1 MLTVVLIWSYVLITT
16 YLVGYGFLMSLVN
29 LPGMKGFK
37 RTRTG
42 SGPRRYDFKYK
53 ESFIVTGVAILTVY
67 AQTVSLFAKVG
78 LGANIGVISAC
89 LLIAVYYRQ
98 ELLNDAYSML
108 HILRARWDIL
118 VYLFVFLLMAY
129 GASHG
134 IMHYDSDL
142 YHAQAIRWIEEYGI
156 IKGLGNLHVRLA
168 YNSSAFA
175 ISALYSMS
183 FLGGQSYHVMSGFFA
198 LLLAWQ
204 CIDIKNVIRRGHLVI
219 SDFARVAAIYYL
231 FTIYDEMVAP
241 ASDYFLSTLVFYI
254 MIHLLDM
261 YVKHEKSYVPYILLA
276 LVGVFAI
283 TIKLSAAPMVLLCI
297 IPLSKLLRDR
307 SKEKMTALWI
317 SIAMAFVI
325 VLPFLIRNIIIS
337 GWILYPVTMFDFFG
351 FKWEIPKG
359 VADFDSLEIRTFG
372 RGYNDVAANANV
384 PFNEWVPHWF
394 SSITGLNKIML
405 ILAMIS
411 VALYIGYVIYFLI
424 AALGRKN
431 EKIRNFGKGKVF
443 ELSSRSMMATADFL
457 TIGGTLIGCLLFWFI
472 SAPLIRYG
480 IVYVWLTPAVI
491 LGRLFIVI
499 NNRISKD
506 LREMVLKII
515 VGLFTFWMFF
525 KCVNLVIED
534 CSRFNAR
541 YLVDQQDYGT
551 YETKTFEL
559 GDVTF
564 YYPAEGDR
572 IGYEPFPGATN
583 DVSENV
589 KLIGNTIREGFIS
602 TQEGS

>member
-67 AQTVSLFAKVG
+67 AQTVSLFTKVG

-204 CIDIKNVIRRGHLVI
+204 CIDIKNVLRRGHLVI

-297 IPLSKLLRDR
+297 IPLSKLLCDR
-307 SKEKMTALWI
+307 SKEKMAALWI

-405 ILAMIS
+405 ILAIIS
-411 VALYIGYVIYFLI
+411 VVLYLGYVIYFLI

-431 EKIRNFGKGKVF
+431 EKIRTFGKGKVF

-491 LGRLFIVI
+491 IGRLFIVI

-506 LREMVLKII
+506 LREMILKII
-515 VGLFTFWMFF
+515 VGLFAFWMFF

-551 YETKTFEL
+551 YETRTFKL

-589 KLIGNTIREGFIS
+589 KLIGNTIREGFLSI
-602 TQEGS
+602 QQ

>member
-1 MLTVVLIWSYVLITT
+1 
-16 YLVGYGFLMSLVN
+16 
-29 LPGMKGFK
+29 
-37 RTRTG
+37 G

-53 ESFIVTGVAILTVY
+53 ESFIVKGVAILTVY
-67 AQTVSLFAKVG
+67 AQTVSLFTKVG

-129 GASHG
+129 GTSHG

-204 CIDIKNVIRRGHLVI
+204 CIDIKNVLRRGHLVI

-307 SKEKMTALWI
+307 SKEKMAALWI
-317 SIAMAFVI
+317 SIALAFVI

-411 VALYIGYVIYFLI
+411 VVLYLGYVIYFLI

-431 EKIRNFGKGKVF
+431 EKIRTFGKGKVF

-491 LGRLFIVI
+491 IGRLFIVI

-506 LREMVLKII
+506 LREMILKII
-515 VGLFTFWMFF
+515 VGLFAFWMFF

-572 IGYEPFPGATN
+572 IGYAPFPSATS
-583 DVSENV
+583 DVSGKV
-589 KLIGNTIREGFIS
+589 KLMGKSIGEGFIS
-602 TQEGS
+602 TQE

>member
-1 MLTVVLIWSYVLITT
+1 MLTVVLIWSYVLITS

-42 SGPRRYDFKYK
+42 SGRRRYDFKYK

-67 AQTVSLFAKVG
+67 AQTVSLFTKVG

-129 GASHG
+129 GTSHG

-204 CIDIKNVIRRGHLVI
+204 CIDIKNVLRRGHLVI

-297 IPLSKLLRDR
+297 IPLSKLIRDR
-307 SKEKMTALWI
+307 SKEKMAALWI
-317 SIAMAFVI
+317 SIALAFVI

-411 VALYIGYVIYFLI
+411 VVLYLGYVIYFLI

-431 EKIRNFGKGKVF
+431 EKIRTFGKGKVF

-491 LGRLFIVI
+491 IGRLFIVI

-506 LREMVLKII
+506 LREMILKII
-515 VGLFTFWMFF
+515 VGLFAFWMFF

-572 IGYEPFPGATN
+572 IGYAPFPSATN
-583 DVSENV
+583 DVSGKV
-589 KLIGNTIREGFIS
+589 KLMGKSIGEGFIS
-602 TQEGS
+602 TQE

>member
-42 SGPRRYDFKYK
+42 SGRRRYDFKYK

-67 AQTVSLFAKVG
+67 AQTVSLFTKVG

-129 GASHG
+129 GTSHG

-204 CIDIKNVIRRGHLVI
+204 CIDIKNVLRRGHLVI

-297 IPLSKLLRDR
+297 IPLSKLIRDR
-307 SKEKMTALWI
+307 SKEKMAALWI
-317 SIAMAFVI
+317 SIALAFVI

-411 VALYIGYVIYFLI
+411 VVLYLGYVIYFLI

-431 EKIRNFGKGKVF
+431 EKIRTFGKGKVF

-491 LGRLFIVI
+491 IGRLFIVI

-506 LREMVLKII
+506 LREMILKII
-515 VGLFTFWMFF
+515 VGLFAFWMFF

-572 IGYEPFPGATN
+572 IGYAPFPSATN
-583 DVSENV
+583 DVSGKV
-589 KLIGNTIREGFIS
+589 KLMGKSIGEGFIS
-602 TQEGS
+602 TQE

>member
-29 LPGMKGFK
+29 LPGMKSFK

-42 SGPRRYDFKYK
+42 SDSRRYDFKYK

-204 CIDIKNVIRRGHLVI
+204 CIDIKNVLRRGHLVI

-411 VALYIGYVIYFLI
+411 VVLYLGYVIYFLI
-424 AALGRKN
+424 ASLGRKN

-491 LGRLFIVI
+491 IGRLFIVI

-506 LREMVLKII
+506 LREMILKII
-515 VGLFTFWMFF
+515 VGLFAFWMFF

-572 IGYEPFPGATN
+572 IGYAPFPGATN

>member
-67 AQTVSLFAKVG
+67 AQTVSLFTKVG

-204 CIDIKNVIRRGHLVI
+204 CIDIKNVLRRGHLVI

-307 SKEKMTALWI
+307 SKEKMTALCI

-394 SSITGLNKIML
+394 SSIIGLNKIML

-411 VALYIGYVIYFLI
+411 VALYLGYVIYFLI

-491 LGRLFIVI
+491 IGRLFIVI

-506 LREMVLKII
+506 LREMILKII
-515 VGLFTFWMFF
+515 VGFFAFWMFF

-572 IGYEPFPGATN
+572 IGYAPFPSATS
-583 DVSENV
+583 DVSGKV
-589 KLIGNTIREGFIS
+589 KLMGKTIGEGFIS
-602 TQEGS
+602 TQE

>member
-1 MLTVVLIWSYVLITT
+1 
-16 YLVGYGFLMSLVN
+16 
-29 LPGMKGFK
+29 
-37 RTRTG
+37 
-42 SGPRRYDFKYK
+42 
-53 ESFIVTGVAILTVY
+53 
-67 AQTVSLFAKVG
+67 
-78 LGANIGVISAC
+78 
-89 LLIAVYYRQ
+89 
-98 ELLNDAYSML
+98 
-108 HILRARWDIL
+108 
-118 VYLFVFLLMAY
+118 
-129 GASHG
+129 
-134 IMHYDSDL
+134 
-142 YHAQAIRWIEEYGI
+142 
-156 IKGLGNLHVRLA
+156 
-168 YNSSAFA
+168 
-175 ISALYSMS
+175 
-183 FLGGQSYHVMSGFFA
+183 
-198 LLLAWQ
+198 
-204 CIDIKNVIRRGHLVI
+204 
-219 SDFARVAAIYYL
+219 
-231 FTIYDEMVAP
+231 MVAP
-241 ASDYFLSTLVFYI
+241 ASDYFLSALVFYI

-317 SIAMAFVI
+317 SITMAFVI

-411 VALYIGYVIYFLI
+411 VVLYLGYVIYFLI
-424 AALGRKN
+424 ASLGRKN

-457 TIGGTLIGCLLFWFI
+457 TIGGTLIGCLIFWFL

-480 IVYVWLTPAVI
+480 VVYVWLTPAVI
-491 LGRLFIVI
+491 IGRLFIVI

-506 LREMVLKII
+506 LREMILKII
-515 VGLFTFWMFF
+515 VGLFAFWMFF

>member
-67 AQTVSLFAKVG
+67 AQTVSLFTKVG

-129 GASHG
+129 GTSHG

-204 CIDIKNVIRRGHLVI
+204 CIDIKNVLRRGHLVI

-307 SKEKMTALWI
+307 SKEKMAALWI
-317 SIAMAFVI
+317 SIALAFVI

-411 VALYIGYVIYFLI
+411 VVLYLGYVIYFLI

-431 EKIRNFGKGKVF
+431 EKIRTFGKGKVF

-491 LGRLFIVI
+491 IGRLFIVI

-506 LREMVLKII
+506 LREMILKII
-515 VGLFTFWMFF
+515 VGLFAFWMFF

-572 IGYEPFPGATN
+572 IGYAPFPSATN
-583 DVSENV
+583 DVSGKV
-589 KLIGNTIREGFIS
+589 KLMGKSIGEGFIS
-602 TQEGS
+602 TQE